1 MCKVSVIIPVYNAE
15 KYLEKCI
22 SSVLLQTLDD
32 MEIICI
38 DDGSTDASGQILD
51 AYAQKDN
58 RIKVLHKDNGGLV
71 AARKEGIRL
80 AKGTYIGYVDSDDW
94 IEPEMYEQLYTL
106 AKEHDADMVT
116 SGYFLEGNYT
126 TIHLDTLEEGLY
138 KDENYEALLNQM
150 IYRMDKKETGL
161 RASLCCKLFKKD
173 KFQAIQNEIPESL
186 TISEDKM
193 CVIRYALEC
202 DSIYVH
208 REPYY
213 HYRIN
218 NTSMVHSENSRYL
231 LAVNEVYQYMRTL
244 YKHPRFTSEMRD
256 QAEIYLTELIMKGI
270 NTFLGFQNKNLLWID
285 PYWIDKISL
294 NSKVV
299 LYGAGEL
306 GKKYMRHL
314 QNKEGLEF
322 VACVDPNF
330 EKFNEEEFPVFPVD
344 SLRELEYD
352 YIVITIKNPAK
363 ASEVKFKLEELVSKE
378 KILWFEQ
385 PEIFWKYAEADGLL

>member
-38 DDGSTDASGQILD
+38 DDGSTDASGRILD
-51 AYAQKDN
+51 TYAQTDK
-58 RIKVLHKDNGGLV
+58 RIKVLHKENGGLV
-71 AARKEGIRL
+71 SARKEGIRL

-94 IEPEMYEQLYTL
+94 IEPEMYEELYAL
-106 AKEHDADMVT
+106 AKKHDADMVT
-116 SGYFLEGNYT
+116 SAYYLEGNYT
-126 TIHLDTLEEGLY
+126 TVHLDTLEEGLY
-138 KDENYEALLNQM
+138 KGENYEELLNQM
-150 IYRMDKKETGL
+150 IYRMEKKETGL
-161 RASLCCKLFKKD
+161 RAALWCKLFKKD
-173 KFQAIQNEIPESL
+173 KFQAIQNEIPETL

-193 CVIRYALEC
+193 CLIRYALEC
-202 DSIYVH
+202 DSVYVH
-208 REPYY
+208 KKPYY

-231 LAVNEVYQYMRTL
+231 LAVNEVYQFLRTIYM
-244 YKHPRFTSEMRD
+244 HPRFTSEMRN
-256 QAEIYLTELIMKGI
+256 QAEIYVTELIVKGI

-285 PYWIDKISL
+285 PYWLDKIPS
-294 NSKVV
+294 NSKIV

-306 GKKYMRHL
+306 GKKYKRHL
-314 QNKEGLEF
+314 ENKEGLTY

-330 EKFNEEEFPVFPVD
+330 EKCSSEEFPVL
-344 SLRELEYD
+344 SLECLEDLKYD

-363 ASEVKFKLEELVSKE
+363 ASEVRFKLEELVSKE